1 VTITKQKDFLKMVSL
16 IENLDEPE
24 HIKLQKNSIF
34 SIEAI
39 SVFHLKGCWQNKMS
53 IFTQTNQIQ
62 QYL

>member
-39 SVFHLKGCWQNKMS
+39 SVFHLKGC
-53 IFTQTNQIQ
+53 
-62 QYL
+62 